1 VDKFALSRENDD
13 RLDRRR
19 IPMGV
24 PEMADTNPDTAS
36 PAAFEETVFTRAA
49 QLLADPIT
57 DSTRKRQSLLLL
69 LSVLSLA
76 VFFGVAVPEKV
87 SLPGVDVKIA
97 TPLTPSG
104 EPSTTAASVAQ
115 TALRFNR
122 VLSPVLLYCLVS
134 FWLSLHRDRKAQE
147 YLRGLAQF
155 KIKEAAARDYVVSE
169 RRRKRQ
175 LAIIERFREA
185 TTKRSEESVDIQ
197 RKIEAIGEEFRRICL
212 PIRDAHA
219 AAFAEFEKLRRQ
231 RAARNPQLEARMSDL
246 GAQIEALAEKHD
258 EDTKPL
264 TEKFDALMNDPE
276 IRKLDLKLDA
286 ILDESPREWR
296 KNSARTSLLTDIAN
310 SARVWGRFWYALEVA
325 FPSALGLIAFLVPL
339 RSIW

>member
-1 VDKFALSRENDD
+1 VDKLAFSGDNDHK
-13 RLDRRR
+13 LDRRR
-19 IPMGV
+19 ILMGV
-24 PEMADTNPDTAS
+24 PEMADTNPDPAS
-36 PAAFEETVFTRAA
+36 PAAFEETVFTGAA

-57 DSTRKRQSLLLL
+57 DSTRKRQNLLLL
-69 LSVLSLA
+69 LSVLSLT

-87 SLPGVDVKIA
+87 SLLGVDVKIA
-97 TPLTPSG
+97 TPLPPVAPSAA
-104 EPSTTAASVAQ
+104 AASIAH

-134 FWLSLHRDRKAQE
+134 FWLSLYRDHKAQE
-147 YLRGLAQF
+147 YQRGLAQF

-185 TTKRSEESVDIQ
+185 TKKHSEESLEIQ

-219 AAFAEFEKLRRQ
+219 AAFAEFEKLRREG
-231 RAARNPQLEARMSDL
+231 AARNPELERRMSDL
-246 GAQIEALAEKHD
+246 GAQIEACAEKQD

-264 TEKFDALMNDPE
+264 TERFDAIMSDPE
-276 IRKLDLKLDA
+276 VRKLDLKLGA
-286 ILDESPREWR
+286 IVDESPREWR
-296 KNSARTSLLTDIAN
+296 KSSGRTSLLTDIGR
-310 SARVWGRFWYALEVA
+310 SARVWRGFWYALEVA
-325 FPSALGLIAFLVPL
+325 FPSGLGLISFLVPL